1 MEDIKKIQYH
11 TEKLQLKIQAEIV
24 LKLAVKRLSKDQK
37 DVLYKTV
44 RYSYLQHEEL
54 LETSKNPYFLGAK
67 DYIMQGLS
75 IKLSPYEK
83 KELSDGKGQYSI
95 NLKPRPSYATAK
107 PIEVIVK
114 EEVVKIIE
122 VNPE

>member
-1 MEDIKKIQYH
+1 M
-11 TEKLQLKIQAEIV
+11 AE
-24 LKLAVKRLSKDQK
+24 KLAVKRLSKDQK

-44 RYSYLQHEEL
+44 RYSHLQHEEL
-54 LETSKNPYFLGAK
+54 LETSKNPNFAGAK

-83 KELSDGKGQYSI
+83 KEIPDDKEGYSI
-95 NLKPRPSYATAK
+95 NLRPRPSYAN
-107 PIEVIVK
+107 PVEIK
-114 EEVVKIIE
+114 EEVNEEVKVE